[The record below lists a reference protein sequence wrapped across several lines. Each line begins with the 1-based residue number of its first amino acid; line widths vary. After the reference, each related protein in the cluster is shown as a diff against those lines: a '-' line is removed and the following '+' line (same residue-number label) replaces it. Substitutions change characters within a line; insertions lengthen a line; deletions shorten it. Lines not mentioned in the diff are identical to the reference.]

1 MPLIS
6 GLHHLPEGSFTNL
19 LQLFD
24 VRGTYLVESRCQRL
38 SFRAPRRSNILEYR
52 NHVLD
57 FRLAV
62 QNSVQNS
69 VSLFLHNRFQLLET
83 RRDIAALNS

>member
-62 QNSVQNS
+62 QNSV
-69 VSLFLHNRFQLLET
+69 SLFLHNRFQLLET
-83 RRDIAALNS
+83 RHDIAALNS